1 MLHLSQLSLNVPDTT
16 KPRVVVIGS
25 GFGAINLV
33 KNLPDEQFQVVMLS
47 KQNYHGFWP
56 LLYQVATAGL
66 EPESI
71 AEPIRKL
78 FDGRQDFHFRFARV
92 NGIDP
97 MAKTI
102 STLIGSLTYDYLVIA
117 TGTKSNY
124 FGNKEIEQ
132 NAFGLKQ
139 LDDAV
144 NLRSQLL
151 QSFEQA
157 NLAQDPELRQSLLNI
172 VIAGAGPTGV
182 ELAGSLAEMRQHVLP
197 RDYPNMD
204 FRQMNIYLVD
214 GLDRVL
220 PPMSLESSKH
230 THAYLEELG
239 VIIKLNKLVDSYDG
253 QTVKFK
259 DGEQISA
266 QTLVWA
272 AGVAGATIEGLPAD
286 SVERGRYLVNLHNQ
300 VQGFT
305 DVFAIGD
312 VAVMKSEKWPKGH
325 PQVAQPAIQQG
336 EHLGKN
342 LVRQLRKQEWKP
354 FSYFDKGS
362 LAIVGRARAVA
373 DLPGNKS
380 LSGFIAWLAWL
391 FVHVY
396 YLVGF
401 RSKLIVMANW
411 VYRLFTYQRGTRII
425 IKPYINSA
433 DKAGQEFARQE
444 ALN

>member
-1 MLHLSQLSLNVPDTT
+1 MLQLEQLTLNIPDTT
-16 KPRVVVIGS
+16 KPRVVIIGG
-25 GFGAINLV
+25 GFGAVNLT

-78 FDGRQDFHFRFARV
+78 FDDHKDFHFRFTRV
-92 NGIDP
+92 NSINP
-97 MAKTI
+97 AAKTV
-102 STLIGSLTYDYLVIA
+102 STVIGDVPYDYLVIA

-124 FGNKEIEQ
+124 FGNEQIKQ
-132 NAFGLKQ
+132 NAFGLKH
-139 LDDAV
+139 LSDAI

-157 NLAQDPELRQSLLNI
+157 NLTKNPEARRSLLNI

-197 RDYPNMD
+197 RDYPGMD
-204 FRQMNIYLVD
+204 FREMNIYLVD

-220 PPMSLESSKH
+220 PPMSPESSRH
-230 THAYLEELG
+230 THGYLEKLG
-239 VIIKLNKLVDSYDG
+239 VIIKLNKFVESYDG

-259 DGEQISA
+259 DGEEIRS

-272 AGVAGATIEGLPAD
+272 AGVAGATIEGLPAET
-286 SVERGRYLVNLHNQ
+286 VERGRYLVNTFNQ

-336 EHLGKN
+336 VHLAKN
-342 LVRQLRKQEWKP
+342 LVRKLRGDEWKP

-373 DLPGNKS
+373 DLPGKKS
-380 LSGFIAWLAWL
+380 LSGFIAWVAWL
-391 FVHVY
+391 FVHIY

-401 RSKLIVMANW
+401 RNKLIVMANW
-411 VYRLFTYQRGTRII
+411 VYRFFTYQRGTRII
-425 IKPYINSA
+425 IQPYVNSE
-433 DKAGQEFARQE
+433 DKAAQEYVRLQTVD
-444 ALN
+444 

>member
-1 MLHLSQLSLNVPDTT
+1 MLQLEQLTLNIPDTT
-16 KPRVVVIGS
+16 KPRVVIIGG
-25 GFGAINLV
+25 GFGAVNLT
-33 KNLPDEQFQVVMLS
+33 KNLPDEHFQVVMLS

-78 FDGRQDFHFRFARV
+78 FDDHNDFHFRFTRV
-92 NGIDP
+92 NSINP
-97 MAKTI
+97 AAKTV
-102 STLIGSLTYDYLVIA
+102 STVIGDVRYDYLVIA

-124 FGNKEIEQ
+124 FGNEQIKQ
-132 NAFGLKQ
+132 NAFGLKH
-139 LDDAV
+139 LSDAV

-157 NLAQDPELRQSLLNI
+157 NLTQNTEARQSLLNI

-197 RDYPNMD
+197 RDYPGMD
-204 FRQMNIYLVD
+204 FREMNIYLVD

-220 PPMSLESSKH
+220 PPMSPESSRH
-230 THAYLEELG
+230 THGYLEKLG
-239 VIIKLNKLVDSYDG
+239 VIIKLNKFVDSYDG

-259 DGEQISA
+259 DGEEIRS

-272 AGVAGATIEGLPAD
+272 AGVAGATIEGLP
-286 SVERGRYLVNLHNQ
+286 SETVERGRYLVNTFNQ

-305 DVFAIGD
+305 DIFAIGD
-312 VAVMKSEKWPKGH
+312 VAVMKSDKWPKGH

-336 EHLGKN
+336 VHLAKN
-342 LVRQLRKQEWKP
+342 LVRRLRGDEWKP

-380 LSGFIAWLAWL
+380 LSGFIAWVAWL
-391 FVHVY
+391 FVHIY

-401 RSKLIVMANW
+401 RNKLIVMANW
-411 VYRLFTYQRGTRII
+411 VYRFFTYQRGTRII
-425 IKPYINSA
+425 IQPYVNSE
-433 DKAGQEFARQE
+433 DKVGQEFVRLQTVD
-444 ALN
+444 

>member
-1 MLHLSQLSLNVPDTT
+1 MLQLDQLSLNIPDTT
-16 KPRVVVIGS
+16 KPRVVVIGG
-25 GFGAINLV
+25 GFGAVNLT
-33 KNLPDEQFQVVMLS
+33 KNLPSDQFQVVMLS

-71 AEPIRKL
+71 GEPIRKL
-78 FDGRQDFHFRFARV
+78 FDDHSDFHFRFVRV
-92 NGIDP
+92 TGIDP
-97 MAKTI
+97 VAKTV
-102 STLIGSLTYDYLVIA
+102 STLIGSVRYDYLVIA

-132 NAFGLKQ
+132 NAFGLKH
-139 LDDAV
+139 LTDAV

-157 NLAQDPELRQSLLNI
+157 NLTQDAALRQGLLNI

-197 RDYPNMD
+197 KDYPNLD

-220 PPMSLESSKH
+220 PPMSPEASQ
-230 THAYLEELG
+230 HAHGYLLKLG
-239 VIIKLNKLVDSYDG
+239 VNIKLNKLVDSYDG
-253 QTVKFK
+253 TTVRFK
-259 DGEQISA
+259 DGEAIPT

-272 AGVAGATIEGLPAD
+272 AGVTGATIEGLPAET
-286 SVERGRYLVNLHNQ
+286 VERGRYLVNDFNQ
-300 VQGFT
+300 IQGYT
-305 DVFAIGD
+305 DIFAIGD
-312 VAVMKSEKWPKGH
+312 VAVMKSDKWPKGH

-336 EHLGKN
+336 TLLAEN
-342 LVRQLRKQEWKP
+342 LVRQRRNEAWKH
-354 FSYFDKGS
+354 FDYFDKGS

-373 DLPGNKS
+373 DLPGKHT
-380 LSGFIAWLAWL
+380 LSGFIAWIAWL
-391 FVHVY
+391 FVHIY

-401 RSKLIVMANW
+401 RNKLIVLTNW
-411 VYRLFTYQRGTRII
+411 AYRLFTYQRGTRII
-425 IKPYINSA
+425 IQPYINDH
-433 DKAGQEFARQE
+433 DKVGQEFARQQ
-444 ALN
+444 AID